1 MKALVG
7 STNQVKING
16 AKKALEKYYSNISI
30 EGVKVSSDVSD
41 EPVNEEIYMGAK
53 NRINNLIN
61 YAKENN
67 LDVDYFLTI
76 ESGIT
81 NLLGDY
87 IIINVALISDKE
99 GNISMGTSAG
109 FPVSNK
115 YLDEIISTDL
125 NKVITKLFTP
135 NEEASREGAI
145 SYLTKNVIT
154 RTHLT
159 EEAFIMALT
168 KFKIQLLIIVVFSY
182 INFIKLSGLAS
193 LYIISSR

>member
-30 EGVKVSSDVSD
+30 EGIKVSSDVSD

-53 NRINNLIN
+53 NRMNNLIN

-99 GNISMGTSAG
+99 GNISMGTRAG

-125 NKVITKLFTP
+125 NKVIIKLFIP
-135 NEEASREGAI
+135 NEEQSREGAI

-168 KFKIQLLIIVVFSY
+168 KF
-182 INFIKLSGLAS
+182 INGNIWT
-193 LYIISSR
+193 